1 MEGVSFESLRW
12 LLLITITLH
21 NLEEARWLPAW
32 SQHAGRFQH
41 PVSRWEFGVAVTG
54 VTLLAYL
61 IGVWSMAAGPHS
73 IGTLLLCAYAAV
85 MLLNAFVPH
94 LAVTLLLQRY
104 APGLATGLLLNVP
117 VCGLLIWHALAS
129 AYVSWGGLLLATVGL
144 AALLLALIPRLFAV
158 GRAFESRES
167 RFWSKPGKRA

>member
-1 MEGVSFESLRW
+1 
-12 LLLITITLH
+12 
-21 NLEEARWLPAW
+21 
-32 SQHAGRFQH
+32 
-41 PVSRWEFGVAVTG
+41 VSRWEFGVAVTG

-94 LAVTLLLQRY
+94 LAATLLLQRS

-158 GRAFESRES
+158 GRAFESRDLPCTS
-167 RFWSKPGKRA
+167 RKQV